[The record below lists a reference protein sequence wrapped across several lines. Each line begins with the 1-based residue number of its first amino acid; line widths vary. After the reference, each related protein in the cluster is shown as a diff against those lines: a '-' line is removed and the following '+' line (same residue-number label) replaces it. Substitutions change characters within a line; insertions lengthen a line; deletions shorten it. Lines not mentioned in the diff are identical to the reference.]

1 VCLTVK
7 PVGQPDAGDRPA
19 RERGWETGRCRMAQV
34 TAPILDSTA
43 NRTYHGHRKV
53 DANDP
58 KYDIGVLI
66 GNTLRRSPVTG
77 SSLQPAV

>member
-1 VCLTVK
+1 MPEIGPRVS
-7 PVGQPDAGDRPA
+7 GDGKRGVAEWPKLPRPSSN
-19 RERGWETGRCRMAQV
+19 
-34 TAPILDSTA
+34 STA

-66 GNTLRRSPVTG
+66 GNTLRRSPMTG